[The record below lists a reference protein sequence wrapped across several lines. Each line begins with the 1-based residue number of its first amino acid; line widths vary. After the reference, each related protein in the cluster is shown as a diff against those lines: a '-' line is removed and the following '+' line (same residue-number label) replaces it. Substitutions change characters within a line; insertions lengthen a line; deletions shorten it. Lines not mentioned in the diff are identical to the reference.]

1 MPNKRKRSE
10 ISKRP
15 KSYTTLTVEEKTM
28 FTKIVSSAVAY
39 GLKKAVML
47 EILGNAGYHVKS
59 RTFQRHTRLLKQNKP
74 IELEN
79 KKSGRPSKLDEYQK
93 RIVVGWICEQNDNGV
108 VVYLRSIQNFIRKQ
122 FGVKVSQSFIS
133 GMLPTVGISSRKV
146 KTKGFTKKINL
157 KKCVDEY
164 SNFIKLCREKR
175 YCDKLHASIDFTY
188 TSHRTY
194 SVRSFSRRGSD
205 QPKICKMLS
214 KYTNCIVTLVWSDGV
229 NRTPSMVFTYNPEF
243 CNAGE
248 CFHVS
253 TKAFTLTIFRFLGN
267 NAHTIDG
274 QRICYL
280 DQKQHKKSTYCKE
293 SPEIVNMFLE
303 HYENVLPEDLIIFS
317 DSGTCFMNK
326 GADIINDAGL
336 IHVKYPPCVHQYISP
351 NDNKLHG
358 VAKRAWRADT
368 TDFSDDVDSTLKLMK
383 LMDNVK
389 QTSIRGW
396 FKKNFFIGH
405 VRPMDD
411 DFKNF
416 MNGANAVMNHFYDEC
431 QNLYRRDVLNQKND
445 VPTELSLLENDLDG
459 AYWNEK

>member
-1 MPNKRKRSE
+1 
-10 ISKRP
+10 
-15 KSYTTLTVEEKTM
+15 
-28 FTKIVSSAVAY
+28 
-39 GLKKAVML
+39 
-47 EILGNAGYHVKS
+47 
-59 RTFQRHTRLLKQNKP
+59 
-74 IELEN
+74 
-79 KKSGRPSKLDEYQK
+79 
-93 RIVVGWICEQNDNGV
+93 
-108 VVYLRSIQNFIRKQ
+108 
-122 FGVKVSQSFIS
+122 
-133 GMLPTVGISSRKV
+133 
-146 KTKGFTKKINL
+146 
-157 KKCVDEY
+157 
-164 SNFIKLCREKR
+164 
-175 YCDKLHASIDFTY
+175 
-188 TSHRTY
+188 
-194 SVRSFSRRGSD
+194 
-205 QPKICKMLS
+205 
-214 KYTNCIVTLVWSDGV
+214 
-229 NRTPSMVFTYNPEF
+229 MVFTYNPEF
-243 CNAGE
+243 CNA
-248 CFHVS
+248 
-253 TKAFTLTIFRFLGN
+253 GN

-389 QTSIRGW
+389 QTSIR
-396 FKKNFFIGH
+396 
-405 VRPMDD
+405 DD